1 MLAPDK
7 VVKYILLVEEGM
19 YTKIATS
26 VVVGTRVYI
35 KVRMLVVV
43 GVTGVGEVYSLI

>member
-7 VVKYILLVEEGM
+7 VVKYILLVEEGI

-26 VVVGTRVYI
+26 VVVRTGIYI
-35 KVRMLVVV
+35 KVRILVVV
-43 GVTGVGEVYSLI
+43 GVTRVGEVYSLI